1 MNSHEFF
8 CVVDVGGDPVL
19 ELFLSGHLY
28 HLILLR
34 WVESAVAVLAVVE
47 LAVEPVPFD
56 KSIL

>member
-8 CVVDVGGDPVL
+8 CVVDEGGDPVL

-34 WVESAVAVLAVVE
+34 SVEPAVAVLAVVE
-47 LAVEPVPFD
+47 LAVEPVPFA